1 MKAAPLINAA
11 PGLTPAPLHNDLA
24 EGPDGGA
31 AFWITTPDD
40 VRIRIA
46 VWPLEGAKGCVVLMP
61 GRTEYVEKYGRAAQD
76 LRARGYATVAIDW
89 RGQGLADRALADAMT
104 GHVACYLDYQTD
116 MEAVLAAL
124 PRLELPGF
132 DAQKP
137 LFLLAH
143 SMGGAIGLR
152 SLHGQHPFRA
162 AAFSA
167 PMWGLAI
174 TGWQVPMANLLAT
187 VSRNTLLERRRVP
200 GSTRETY
207 TLASPFKDNSLTR
220 DRDMWEYMVRHGRAQ
235 PGLTLGGPSIR
246 WVSTAMRETARLQ
259 AMAAPDLPCIT
270 FLGTSERI
278 VATAPVHDLMG
289 KWTRGTL
296 IEVPGAEHEIM
307 MELPVVRQD
316 FFDRI
321 TALFDTNC

>member
-1 MKAAPLINAA
+1 MNVAPQRNAA
-11 PGLTPAPLHNDLA
+11 QRLTPAPLYNELA
-24 EGPDGGA
+24 EGPEGGA

-46 VWPLEGAKGCVVLMP
+46 AWPLEGAKGIVLLMP

-89 RGQGLADRALADAMT
+89 RGQGLADRPLTDEMT
-104 GHVACYLDYQTD
+104 GYVDCYLDYQTD
-116 MEAVLAAL
+116 LAAVLAAL
-124 PRLELPGF
+124 PALDLPGF

-152 SLHGQHPFRA
+152 SLHGKHPFRA

-167 PMWGLAI
+167 PMWGILLAD
-174 TGWQVPMANLLAT
+174 WQLPLANLVGRIARGTPLD
-187 VSRNTLLERRRVP
+187 RRRVP

-207 TLASPFKDNSLTR
+207 TLDVAFEDNLLTR
-220 DRDMWEYMVRHGRAQ
+220 DPDMWDYMVRHGKAQ
-235 PGLTLGGPSIR
+235 HDLTLGGPAVR
-246 WVSTAMRETARLQ
+246 WVATALRETARLR
-259 AMAAPDLPCIT
+259 AMPPPDLPCLT
-270 FLGTSERI
+270 YLGTSERI
-278 VATAPVHDLMG
+278 VATGPVHDLMG
-289 KWTRGTL
+289 KWRGGSL

-307 MELPVVRQD
+307 MELPAVQQE

-321 TALFDTNC
+321 TGLFDENC